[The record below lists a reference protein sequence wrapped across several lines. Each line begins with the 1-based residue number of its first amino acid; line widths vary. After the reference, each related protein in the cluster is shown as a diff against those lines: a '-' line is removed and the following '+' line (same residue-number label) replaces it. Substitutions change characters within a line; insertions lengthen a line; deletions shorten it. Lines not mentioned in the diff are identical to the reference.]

1 MERVRSELTSAAERA
16 ESETAFFVSTTE
28 GIALLTS
35 AGFLASLLRSGS
47 LAAVAVSSLP
57 IWSPVDPLA
66 VLAMSREERERRERE
81 LKAARDAD
89 GRVGSVLDPDA
100 APPGDSERRDDPDQK
115 PPRPHAG

>member
-1 MERVRSELTSAAERA
+1 M
-16 ESETAFFVSTTE
+16 
-28 GIALLTS
+28 LTS

-57 IWSPVDPLA
+57 LWSPVDPLA

-100 APPGDSERRDDPDQK
+100 LPDDDAERRDELDRT
-115 PPRPHAG
+115 PPRPHSG